1 MISVSSLP
9 QHLSLAIVGAGPQAL
24 TLVTHLL
31 QKRSKLRRRLRV
43 FDESGTW
50 LSRWLRQMQAQEIE
64 HLRSPAVHHPH
75 PDSFALRRF
84 AESRPQELFPPYDL
98 PGTDLF
104 NDFCAE
110 VIRRWN
116 LHSCVYPGQVCRI
129 IPVQRSRPCFQIVL
143 QDGRSCTVSRVVL
156 ATGGGVP
163 QFPHWVQSLQGEH
176 PPDRLVH
183 GVAVDL
189 ATANVRSGERILI
202 IGGGLSSGHLALGVA
217 RRGAIA
223 ILSIRRSLQEKLFDA
238 EPGWLG
244 PKYLKSFQA
253 ELDNFSRWQQIQEA
267 RNGGSMT
274 PEVAV
279 RLRRAARRGEVRI
292 EEHCQVV
299 RAQWHEQQWRVECS
313 DGLHLRAD
321 RIWCATGTTLD
332 ITQNPLMTDVLAA
345 YPTQIIQGL
354 PVLDAHLRLPKS
366 QMFLMGGYA
375 ALQVGPVARNLAGGR
390 LACARIVPAIVRWSN
405 RWSNN
410 R

>member
-1 MISVSSLP
+1 MMTASSLP
-9 QHLSLAIVGAGPQAL
+9 KHLDLAIVGAGPQAL

-31 QKRSKLRRRLRV
+31 QKRAKLRHRLRV
-43 FDESGTW
+43 FDERGTW
-50 LSRWLRQMQAQEIE
+50 LSRWREQMQAQEIE

-75 PDSFALRRF
+75 PNPYALRGF

-110 VIRRWN
+110 VIQRWN
-116 LHSCVYPGQVCRI
+116 LQSCVYSGQVWRI
-129 IPVQRSRPCFQIVL
+129 IPVQLRRPRFQIVL
-143 QDGRSCTVSRVVL
+143 QDGQSCTACRVVL

-163 QFPHWVQSLQGEH
+163 QFPDWVQSLPGVH

-183 GVAVDL
+183 GTAVDL
-189 ATANVRSGERILI
+189 LTANIRCGEQILI
-202 IGGGLSSGHLALGVA
+202 VGGGLSSGHLALGVA

-223 ILSIRRSLQEKLFDA
+223 TLSIRRSLQEKLFDTD
-238 EPGWLG
+238 PGWLG

-274 PEVAV
+274 PEVV
-279 RLRRAARRGEVRI
+279 FQLRRAARRGEVLLN
-292 EEHCQVV
+292 ENCQIV
-299 RAQWHEQQWRVECS
+299 RAQWQQKQWQVKCR
-313 DGLHLRAD
+313 DGSHLLAD

-332 ITQNPLMTDVLAA
+332 IRQNPLMTDVLAT
-345 YPTQIIQGL
+345 YPTQMIQGL

-366 QMFLMGGYA
+366 QLFLMGGYA

-390 LACARIVPAIVRWSN
+390 LACDRIVPAIVKPRLA
-405 RWSNN
+405 
-410 R
+410 

>member
-1 MISVSSLP
+1 M
-9 QHLSLAIVGAGPQAL
+9 
-24 TLVTHLL
+24 
-31 QKRSKLRRRLRV
+31 
-43 FDESGTW
+43 
-50 LSRWLRQMQAQEIE
+50 
-64 HLRSPAVHHPH
+64 
-75 PDSFALRRF
+75 
-84 AESRPQELFPPYDL
+84 
-98 PGTDLF
+98 
-104 NDFCAE
+104 
-110 VIRRWN
+110 
-116 LHSCVYPGQVCRI
+116 
-129 IPVQRSRPCFQIVL
+129 
-143 QDGRSCTVSRVVL
+143 
-156 ATGGGVP
+156 
-163 QFPHWVQSLQGEH
+163 
-176 PPDRLVH
+176 
-183 GVAVDL
+183 
-189 ATANVRSGERILI
+189 
-202 IGGGLSSGHLALGVA
+202 
-217 RRGAIA
+217 
-223 ILSIRRSLQEKLFDA
+223 
-238 EPGWLG
+238 G

-332 ITQNPLMTDVLAA
+332 ITQNPLMTDVLAT